1 MKSNKEYREISL
13 ASLRGNWTPAVITAI
28 IYIIIIALGCGKEDI
43 TNRLNLQPG
52 FLWTLRGVGTAL
64 TIFVLAPA
72 SIGFSNA
79 FRCLQQNG
87 NPNILQNFLGFATR
101 NYLHNIWVYI
111 VMEIKI
117 ILWTFCLIVPGI
129 MKSFSYAMVPYIM
142 AEHPEYNATTCIAE
156 SERIMYGHRME
167 LFTLYLSFI
176 GWFLLAIIT
185 CGIGLLWLMPYME
198 TAQAA
203 FYADIKD
210 PEVST
215 IIL

>member
-176 GWFLLAIIT
+176 GWFLLTIIT

-203 FYADIKD
+203 FYADVKD